1 MACPGCRLAV
11 AVQLC
16 GPVSPHSTLY
26 TLCWMLLA
34 GDVTD
39 SQHKLYWT
47 TAGHH
52 WWTRPTPSHSW
63 GENVGEQSGAVQQC
77 DALKCSN
84 FVCYNP
90 SLSVAGTE
98 VIHVL

>member
-47 TAGHH
+47 TGGPGQHHHIAGG
-52 WWTRPTPSHSW
+52 RM
-63 GENVGEQSGAVQQC
+63 
-77 DALKCSN
+77 
-84 FVCYNP
+84 
-90 SLSVAGTE
+90 
-98 VIHVL
+98 